1 MPRVLAGVRGDPR
14 PFDLIRAGSATAS
27 VNLLGALTVLW
38 STGGG
43 TLALVPNTPTGLPTL
58 LSDNTT
64 RAIDTTLYNWSLL
77 AVEALGL
84 RYVKESDYPANV
96 DTIIG
101 NNTHRWCRV
110 ASLYGALL
118 VYPTEMGA

>member
-27 VNLLGALTVLW
+27 VNLLGTLTVLW

-64 RAIDTTLYNWSLL
+64 RVVDTTIYNWLL
-77 AVEALGL
+77 VAVESTGL
-84 RYVKESDYPANV
+84 RYVKESDYPVNV
-96 DTIIG
+96 DAILG
-101 NNTHRWCRV
+101 GASRKWVPV
-110 ASLYGALL
+110 AYLCGTMLI
-118 VYPTEMGA
+118 YPIEQA

>member
-27 VNLLGALTVLW
+27 VNLLGTLTVLW

-43 TLALVPNTPTGLPTL
+43 TLALVPGTTTGLPTL
-58 LSDNTT
+58 LSDNAT
-64 RAIDTTLYNWSLL
+64 RTIDTTLYNWALL
-77 AVEALGL
+77 AVEAVGL
-84 RYVKESDYPANV
+84 RYAKESDYPFNV
-96 DTIIG
+96 DSIIG
-101 NNTHRWCRV
+101 GTARRWCRV
-110 ASLYGALL
+110 AALYGALL